1 MESWRPSPT
10 QLPLLPESHPVYE
23 EVLRLQVPVQHVAT
37 VTESQAFE
45 QLEEEGL
52 GQGVERGAYSSDVGA
67 ETQLPHCRAGT
78 VSIQEPSP
86 LLCP

>member
-1 MESWRPSPT
+1 MENWRRSPT

-23 EVLRLQVPVQHVAT
+23 EVLRLQVPVQHIAT

-52 GQGVERGAYSSDVGA
+52 GQEVERGAYPSDVGA
-67 ETQLPHCRAGT
+67 ETQLPIAGRDT
-78 VSIQEPSP
+78 IHSGA
-86 LLCP
+86 